1 MLMKS
6 AIKNSV
12 LVVADQ
18 ALLSFHMTNVY
29 RSKVFFLK
37 SVYAGRGQVLIA
49 LAKLSESLFVLL
61 FRPALSYVFGAYAVN
76 KIRL

>member
-1 MLMKS
+1 MKS
-6 AIKNSV
+6 AMKNSV

-29 RSKVFFLK
+29 SSKVFWKAFVPVGDK
-37 SVYAGRGQVLIA
+37 YKIA

-61 FRPALSYVFGAYAVN
+61 FSPGW
-76 KIRL
+76 I